1 MKLRLFITAMMLGL
15 TLPAAADFKTIAE
28 AYEVALSEIRLPQS
42 ESGTIA
48 FRPCAGCDFQT
59 RRIDG
64 STRWLINGEAVSLDR
79 FRATVRR
86 VADRKTEAVTILHHL
101 ERNRVTEV
109 SVYL

>member
-15 TLPAAADFKTIAE
+15 AMPAAAEFKTIAE

-42 ESGTIA
+42 ASGTIA
-48 FRPCAGCDFQT
+48 FKPCATCDFST
-59 RRIDG
+59 RRVDAD
-64 STRWLINGEAVSLDR
+64 TRWVINGKAVSLEK
-79 FRATVRR
+79 FRAAVRR
-86 VADRKTEAVTILHHL
+86 VADRNNEAVTILHHL